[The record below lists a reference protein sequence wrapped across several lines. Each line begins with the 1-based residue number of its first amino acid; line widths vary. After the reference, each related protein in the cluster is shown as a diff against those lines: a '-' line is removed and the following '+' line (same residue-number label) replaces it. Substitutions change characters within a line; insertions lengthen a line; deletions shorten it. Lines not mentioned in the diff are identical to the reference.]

1 MITVSDDDGRVL
13 DLLLNQDSTNAPRE
27 TAAGDEDPS
36 SRSLNT
42 PDMQKRIAHARAV
55 LSLLNL
61 MPVEEPSRDLV
72 ASTLRAIRFAEQADL
87 PTWTPFLGAEPASG
101 GPAQPSA

>member
-1 MITVSDDDGRVL
+1 
-13 DLLLNQDSTNAPRE
+13 
-27 TAAGDEDPS
+27 
-36 SRSLNT
+36 
-42 PDMQKRIAHARAV
+42 
-55 LSLLNL
+55 LNL

-72 ASTLRAIRFAEQADL
+72 ASTLRAIRFTEQTDV